1 MVGRKTFK
9 FQNRGVRLSD
19 KAIVVMLL
27 VCIIT
32 TLPSLVQAASI
43 SDTDI
48 TYWVQEALRQD
59 ARVDASEITVST
71 KEGIVTLSGSV
82 DNIAAKKYADLE
94 AKKINGV
101 LGVINEIVVSPAW
114 RSDTDIRNAV
124 RRRILNSDVIESEGI
139 SVMCL
144 DGKVTLSGKVKSYAE
159 KKEAELL
166 ASEVRGVK
174 EVTNNI
180 MIEWETH
187 RSDQEI
193 KNDAVA
199 SLERDVYLNTL
210 PITVLVNDGVIT
222 LEGTVGSAYE
232 KDRAGNIVQW
242 ISNVKS
248 VDNKLK
254 VEWWENRGVRE
265 KLPLPSDADLKQAV
279 IDDLDQDTRIN
290 ASDISVKVSYGQV
303 TLDGSVYSNY
313 GKRIAGQDARNVV
326 GVGWVTNNLFAR
338 VDKREDWAVR
348 DDVKFDLDTDAITEG
363 FDIGVTVKDGV
374 VTLTGNVHNWYER
387 YHAEEVASRVK
398 GVKNVINQITVYRP
412 TTNTHPD
419 AVVANN
425 IKEGLKHNW
434 AVSNVSDQ
442 INVNVKN
449 GVAILTGEVDTWA
462 QYRQAAEVAFNTEGV
477 WKVDNRLTVKGYN
490 YHWENW
496 YLGEPYIYD
505 PHEPHYSSYPL

>member
-1 MVGRKTFK
+1 L
-9 FQNRGVRLSD
+9 VR
-19 KAIVVMLL
+19 
-27 VCIIT
+27 
-32 TLPSLVQAASI
+32 AASI
-43 SDTDI
+43 PDSDI
-48 TYWVQEALRQD
+48 TYWVKEALRQD
-59 ARVDASEITVST
+59 VRVDASEINVST

-101 LGVINEIVVSPAW
+101 LGVINEIVVSPTW

-124 RRRILNSDVIESEGI
+124 LRWILNSAIIESEGI

-174 EVTNNI
+174 EVINNI
-180 MIEWETH
+180 MTEWETQ

-199 SLERDVYLNTL
+199 ALERDVYLNAL
-210 PITVLVNDGVIT
+210 PITVTVKDKVIT

-232 KDRAGNIVQW
+232 KDRAGNDVQW
-242 ISNVKS
+242 IANVKS

-254 VEWWENRGVRE
+254 VEWWEKRGVRE
-265 KLPLPSDADLKQAV
+265 KRPLPSDADLKKTV
-279 IDDLDQDTRIN
+279 KDDLDQDIRIN
-290 ASDISVKVSYGQV
+290 ASGISAKVSYGHV
-303 TLDGSVYSNY
+303 TLDGSVYSHY
-313 GKRIAGQDARNVV
+313 EKRIAEQDVLDIV

-348 DDVKFDLDTDAITEG
+348 DDVRFNLDTDAITEG
-363 FDIGVTVKDGV
+363 FNIGVNVRNDV
-374 VTLTGNVHNWYER
+374 VTLTGNVHNRYER

-398 GVKNVINQITVYRP
+398 GVKNVINQITVYRH
-412 TTNTHPD
+412 TTRIHPD
-419 AVVANN
+419 AVVAND
-425 IKEGLKHNW
+425 IKERFKQNW
-434 AVSNVSDQ
+434 TVCNVSDQ
-442 INVNVKN
+442 INVSVKN

-462 QYRQAAEVAFNTEGV
+462 QYRQAAEVAFNTEGI

-490 YHWENW
+490 YKWENW

-505 PHEPHYSSYPL
+505 PDEPNYPWQSW

>member
-1 MVGRKTFK
+1 MLSRKTFK
-9 FQNRGVRLSD
+9 FQNWSVWLSD
-19 KAIVVMLL
+19 KAIVAVLL

-32 TLPSLVQAASI
+32 TLPSLVRAASI
-43 SDTDI
+43 PDSDI
-48 TYWVQEALRQD
+48 TYWVKEALRQD

-82 DNIAAKKYADLE
+82 NNIAAKKYADLE
-94 AKKINGV
+94 AKKIDGV
-101 LGVINEIVVSPAW
+101 LGVINEIVVSPTW

-124 RRRILNSDVIESEGI
+124 RRRILNSAVIESEGI

-144 DGKVTLSGKVKSYAE
+144 DDKVTLSGKVKSYAE

-180 MIEWETH
+180 MTEWETQ

-199 SLERDVYLNTL
+199 ALERDVYLNAL
-210 PITVLVNDGVIT
+210 PITVSVKDRVIT

-232 KDRAGNIVQW
+232 KDRAENDIQW

-248 VDNKLK
+248 IDNKLK
-254 VEWWENRGVRE
+254 VEWWEKRGVRE
-265 KLPLPSDADLKQAV
+265 KRSLPSDADLKKTVKDA
-279 IDDLDQDTRIN
+279 LDQDIRID
-290 ASDISVKVSYGQV
+290 ASDISVNVSYGQV
-303 TLDGSVYSNY
+303 ILNGSVYSHY
-313 GKRIAGQDARNVV
+313 EKRIAEQDARDVV

-348 DDVKFDLDTDAITEG
+348 DDVKFNLDTDAITEG
-363 FDIGVTVKDGV
+363 FDIGVKVKDGV

-412 TTNTHPD
+412 TTRIHPD
-419 AVVANN
+419 AAVAND
-425 IKEGLKHNW
+425 IKERFKQNW
-434 AVSNVSDQ
+434 AVSNVSGQ
-442 INVNVKN
+442 INVSVKN

-462 QYRQAAEVAFNTEGV
+462 QYRQAAEVAFNTEGL

-490 YHWENW
+490 YNWENW

-505 PHEPHYSSYPL
+505 PDEPHYPWYTW